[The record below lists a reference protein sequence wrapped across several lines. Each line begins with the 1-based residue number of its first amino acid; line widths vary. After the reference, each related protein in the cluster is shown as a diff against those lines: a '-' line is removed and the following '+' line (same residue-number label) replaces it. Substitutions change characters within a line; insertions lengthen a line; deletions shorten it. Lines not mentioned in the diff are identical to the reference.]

1 MCKTGQPL
9 AGLYRKEF
17 NMKKVNILGSCVSRV
32 SLLNGDTS
40 GHGIYGEDMK
50 QVYFLD
56 KQNLVLSMMPSAFS
70 QAEVDSVPEEVLY
83 DKTRIKALRQCL
95 DKSTLKL
102 LMESDADYLVMDLYD
117 FQNDFVVYKDT
128 AFSTCAHEFMN
139 TELFKRDSK
148 NMKIS
153 NFMRMPTW
161 IWYPYVDLFFEK
173 IMAKYDADHI
183 ILLRF
188 RSNRY
193 YWAKDGGIKEIP
205 ETYRKPWHSNY
216 IYNAT
221 LKRLE
226 DYIINK
232 YQPYVIDLS
241 KFYMCSEYEWSNLN
255 GAHFEYRFYRQAFKY
270 ITEVVTGKAN
280 TRYFAK
286 PEFMWEGF
294 GVPTEQEKD
303 RRFDVEGALELL
315 PKLVEE
321 EDILWINLLHKLNIY
336 AKDDPR
342 VQEYTRICIGE

>member
-1 MCKTGQPL
+1 
-9 AGLYRKEF
+9 
-17 NMKKVNILGSCVSRV
+17 MKKINILGSCVSRI

-40 GHGIYGEDMK
+40 GHGIYGNDMQ

-56 KQNLVLSMMPSAFS
+56 KQNFVLSMMPPAFT
-70 QAEVDSVPEEVLY
+70 QAEVDAVPAEVLY
-83 DKTRIKALRQCL
+83 DKSRIKALRQCL

-102 LMESDADYLVMDLYD
+102 LMEPDADYLVMDLYD
-117 FQNDFVVYKDT
+117 FHNDFVVYGDT

-139 TELFKRDSK
+139 TDLFKRDAD
-148 NMKIS
+148 NMKIA
-153 NFMRMPTW
+153 NFMRLPTW
-161 IWYPYVDLFFEK
+161 IWYPYIDLFFEK
-173 IMAKYDADHI
+173 IMTKYDADHI

-188 RSNRY
+188 RSNKY
-193 YWAKDGGIKEIP
+193 YWAKDGGIKELP
-205 ETYRKPWHSNY
+205 EEFRRPYHSNY
-216 IYNAT
+216 IYNEN

-226 DYIINK
+226 DYIIRK

-241 KFYMCSEYEWSNLN
+241 KFYICSENEWTNLN

-270 ITEVVTGKAN
+270 ITEIVTGRAD

-294 GVPTEQEKD
+294 GQATEAEKNWK
-303 RRFDVEGALELL
+303 FDVEGALELL
-315 PKLVEE
+315 PQLVEQ

-342 VQEYTRICIGE
+342 VIEYTQICLGEQ